1 MFKWIVNEE
10 ESDISKVLELSNLK
24 DFYQKVPLYQK
35 VNDFPY
41 NNLCEK
47 LDYDIVV
54 LKPVKDDFLI
64 LYVNKVFWRIY
75 GENFPD
81 YMKGRLL
88 GELFPIFKKTGVIKK
103 YTDSYNNKTENK
115 FLFKMLED
123 ENLIFAGINSVF
135 VKTIYSLYLQKI
147 KQNTMKNMILRK
159 NPHFP

>member
-64 LYVNKVFWRIY
+64 LYVN
-75 GENFPD
+75 
-81 YMKGRLL
+81 
-88 GELFPIFKKTGVIKK
+88 
-103 YTDSYNNKTENK
+103 
-115 FLFKMLED
+115 
-123 ENLIFAGINSVF
+123 
-135 VKTIYSLYLQKI
+135 
-147 KQNTMKNMILRK
+147 
-159 NPHFP
+159 